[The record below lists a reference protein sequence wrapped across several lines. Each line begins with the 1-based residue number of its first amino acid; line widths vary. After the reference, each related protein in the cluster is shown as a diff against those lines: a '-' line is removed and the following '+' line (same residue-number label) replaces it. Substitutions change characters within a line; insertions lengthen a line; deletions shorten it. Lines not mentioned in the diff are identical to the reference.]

1 MSRADTLRVADY
13 LQHIIEAIDVTET
26 ATWYKLQKISKVV

>member
-13 LQHIIEAIDVTET
+13 LQHILEAIGTFRT
-26 ATWYKLQKISKVV
+26 TPLG

>member
-13 LQHIIEAIDVTET
+13 LQHVLEAIDITET
-26 ATWYKLQKISKVV
+26 ATWQKRQKLGKVV